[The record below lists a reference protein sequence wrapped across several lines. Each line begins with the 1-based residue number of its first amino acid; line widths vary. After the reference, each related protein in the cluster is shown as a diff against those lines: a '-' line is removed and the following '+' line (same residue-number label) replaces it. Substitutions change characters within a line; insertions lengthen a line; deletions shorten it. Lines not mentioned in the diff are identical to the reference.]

1 MCEKGKTY
9 VRFKKHI
16 NLQLVY
22 NYVKFHFPCLLQRRE
37 GECVKLRAELDEYNQ
52 LDGRV
57 ECGVSD
63 RRWPPFLR
71 RCNVSA

>member
-1 MCEKGKTY
+1 MLNSS
-9 VRFKKHI
+9 F
-16 NLQLVY
+16 
-22 NYVKFHFPCLLQRRE
+22 FPCLRQQRE
-37 GECVKLRAELDEYNQ
+37 GECVKLRAELDAYNQ